1 MLCNHHLYLVPQVF
15 ITPEE
20 SLYPLAVMLHFT
32 LPMAMLSHIF
42 LSIILPF
49 LNVSYKWSHSICE
62 LLYLSLSRTF
72 LKSYPI
78 AYFLF
83 YGWIMFHCTGMPHF
97 VYLFILW
104 RTFWVVSV
112 FWLLWVVFWTLI
124 FTFLFEYLCS
134 VWEGVYLEVELMGLT
149 FGGTAKLLS
158 IMMGIF
164 YSLISNAVRF

>member
-1 MLCNHHLYLVPQVF
+1 MQPSPLSGSPSFHHPRRKPIPLSSHAAFHPPHGCAITYISVF
-15 ITPEE
+15 
-20 SLYPLAVMLHFT
+20 
-32 LPMAMLSHIF
+32 
-42 LSIILPF
+42 IILPF

-62 LLYLSLSRTF
+62 LLYLSLSITF

-134 VWEGVYLEVELMGLT
+134 VLEGVYLEVELMGLT